1 MFYVWIIPECNVNHY
16 TFNYA
21 FKLERFKQESP
32 QTRKLIHMV
41 ALING
46 LCETFECTIISTVW
60 KTYMYCL
67 SSDCVKHL
75 LVLSS
80 NCGTLTCTI
89 IWLCETLT
97 CTIIWLCET
106 LTCSII
112 RLCETLTC
120 TFHPIVWNTYL
131 YFSSDCVKHLLVLL
145 IWLCETLTCTFHPTV
160 WNTYFYFSS
169 DCVKHLLVLSSDCL
183 KHYLVLSSDCVK
195 HLYYHLDCV
204 KHLLVLIIS
213 TEVLLVVCGRQKC
226 RLCYSNDPHTQLIWL

>member
-1 MFYVWIIPECNVNHY
+1 MNHY

-60 KTYMYCL
+60 NTYLYYHPT
-67 SSDCVKHL
+67 VGHL

-97 CTIIWLCET
+97 CT
-106 LTCSII
+106 
-112 RLCETLTC
+112 
-120 TFHPIVWNTYL
+120 
-131 YFSSDCVKHLLVLL
+131 
-145 IWLCETLTCTFHPTV
+145 FHPTV
-160 WNTYFYFSS
+160 WNTYLFY
-169 DCVKHLLVLSSDCL
+169 HLTVWNTT
-183 KHYLVLSSDCVK
+183 
-195 HLYYHLDCV
+195 LYYHLTVWNTCT
-204 KHLLVLIIS
+204 IIS
-213 TEVLLVVCGRQKC
+213 TVWNTYLYLSSRLKSCLLCVGVKNVASATPTTPTPNSFGC
-226 RLCYSNDPHTQLIWL
+226 NNTQIRFHQMKL